1 MEPLLN
7 KLEEFQNWKDI
18 LRASC
23 KNNGIATSLTGQLTI
38 LKAKSLYKRFEKTQT
53 FANLG
58 MKKNSKNSNTIGDKT
73 N

>member
-23 KNNGIATSLTGQLTI
+23 KNNGIPTSLTGELTI
-38 LKAKSLYKRFEKTQT
+38 LKARSLYKRF
-53 FANLG
+53 
-58 MKKNSKNSNTIGDKT
+58 
-73 N
+73 